1 MKNVQKASALVFMEI
16 YIINGFENEAE
27 NGKQISQ
34 IQHKQTQGKTQ
45 TQIY

>member
-27 NGKQISQ
+27 NGK
-34 IQHKQTQGKTQ
+34 
-45 TQIY
+45 